1 MSGIERLARARP
13 ALLRALLL
21 VAAVLLAYLPALRA
35 GYVWDDDAYLTA
47 NRLLLSL
54 DGLRRIWLEPTAS
67 PQYYPLVFTTFWLE
81 RHVFGLAPAGY
92 HTLNVLLH
100 AGVALLVWRVL
111 ARLGVPGAYL
121 AGLLFALHPVHVESV
136 AWISERKNVLS
147 GVFYLLALRAYLRH
161 LGLRRPDEPDR
172 PGRDYW
178 IALASFVCALL
189 SKTVT
194 SSLPVVIVL
203 LAFWRGR
210 PLTRAAWLRLLPFFA
225 LGAAAGLHTGWLERH
240 HVGAQGADW
249 TLTLAERWLVAG
261 RALWFYAG
269 KLAWPQPLVFIYP
282 RWPLDAGSLAQQ
294 VYPLAA
300 ATVLVV
306 LVIARRQLGSG
317 PLVAA
322 LFFGVSLFPALGAF
336 DVYPMRFSFV
346 ADHFQYLASI
356 GIIALTAAV
365 LTGAARR
372 LRLPATA
379 TRVAA
384 IGLLALL
391 AMRTTLQA
399 SYYRDA
405 ETLWRQTLRHNPDCW
420 MAQNNL
426 SIILS
431 QRGDW
436 TGARALLVD
445 AVRLRP
451 DDADSRSNLGHALWR
466 LGDREQAIAQYR
478 LVLRTHP
485 EHEAARFN
493 LAEALAAEGQLE
505 AAAAE
510 FARVVARNPAQ
521 VEAQYGLGRAL
532 ALLGRWQEAL
542 GPFSIGARARPEDA
556 EAQRE
561 LAVIREAAAKA
572 AGAEPA
578 PGLR

>member
-1 MSGIERLARARP
+1 MRARP
-13 ALLRALLL
+13 TLLRALLL
-21 VAAVLLAYLPALRA
+21 LAAVLLAYLPALRA
-35 GYVWDDDAYLTA
+35 GYVWDDDSYLTG
-47 NRLLLSL
+47 NRLLLSV

-67 PQYYPLVFTTFWLE
+67 PQYYPLVFSTFWLE
-81 RHVFGLAPAGY
+81 RRVFGLAPAGY
-92 HTLNVLLH
+92 HAVNVLLH
-100 AGVALLVWRVL
+100 AGVAFLVWRVL

-161 LGLRRPDEPDR
+161 LGLRRPEEPER

-178 IALASFVCALL
+178 IALASFVCALF

-194 SSLPVVIVL
+194 STLPVVVVL

-210 PLTRAAWLRLLPFFA
+210 PLTRGAWLRLLPFFA
-225 LGAAAGLHTGWLERH
+225 VGAAAGLHTGWLERH

-249 TLTLAERWLVAG
+249 TLTLVERWLVAG

-282 RWPLDAGSLAQQ
+282 RWRLDAGSLAQQ
-294 VYPLAA
+294 LYPLAA
-300 ATVLVV
+300 VAALVV
-306 LVIARRQLGSG
+306 LLLARRRIGNG
-317 PLVAA
+317 PLVACLA
-322 LFFGVSLFPALGAF
+322 FGVSLFPALGAF

-356 GIIALTAAV
+356 GLIALAAAALV
-365 LTGAARR
+365 GAAGR
-372 LRLPATA
+372 LGLPATA
-379 TRVAA
+379 GRTLA

-391 AMRTTLQA
+391 ATRTALQA
-399 SYYRDA
+399 SCYRDA

-426 SIILS
+426 AIVLS
-431 QRGDW
+431 RRGDW
-436 TGARALLVD
+436 SEARALWVE

-451 DDADSRSNLGHALWR
+451 DDADSRSNLGYALWR
-466 LGDREQAIAQYR
+466 LGEREQAIAQYR
-478 LVLRTHP
+478 LVLGRHP
-485 EHEAARFN
+485 DHEGARFN
-493 LAEALAAEGQLE
+493 LAEALAAQGRLA

-510 FARVVARNPAQ
+510 FARIVARNPAHL
-521 VEAQYGLGRAL
+521 EAQLGLGRAL

-542 GPFSIGARARPEDA
+542 GPFAIGARARPEDA
-556 EAQRE
+556 ELQRE
-561 LAVIREAAAKA
+561 LAVIREAAARQSGRKD
-572 AGAEPA
+572 
-578 PGLR
+578 